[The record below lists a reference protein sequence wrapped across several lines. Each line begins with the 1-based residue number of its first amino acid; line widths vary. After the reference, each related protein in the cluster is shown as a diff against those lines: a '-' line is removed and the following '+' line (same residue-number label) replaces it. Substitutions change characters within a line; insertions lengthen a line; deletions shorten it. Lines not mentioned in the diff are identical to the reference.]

1 MYSKG
6 QKNFL
11 SFLLNYKKN
20 EIELCFSE
28 VLYEYILKF
37 YKGIIIEL
45 ENNIINFYKL
55 KNYDTELNASEMK
68 RFQEEIVSILYL
80 IYELYSKKDLI
91 FYGEVKEIKNKYLDL
106 IEEDRFLFK
115 MKLDFFRKI
124 KSSILK
130 NYIISSEL
138 KELEERDFKSIEEK
152 NLNFTKWALVISII
166 ATFAGICSE
175 WCIATKVTTVIEFAK
190 PEQLKNASSI
200 MVINMRK

>member
-1 MYSKG
+1 MYSKE

-11 SFLLNYKKN
+11 NFLLNYKKN

-37 YKGIIIEL
+37 YKGIIIEF

-80 IYELYSKKDLI
+80 IYELYSKKNLI
-91 FYGEVKEIKNKYLDL
+91 FYGEIKEIKNKYLDL

-130 NYIISSEL
+130 NYIILSL
-138 KELEERDFKSIEEK
+138 IH
-152 NLNFTKWALVISII
+152 I
-166 ATFAGICSE
+166 
-175 WCIATKVTTVIEFAK
+175 
-190 PEQLKNASSI
+190 
-200 MVINMRK
+200 